1 MTAPATTGARRPTAG
16 ARARLLRA
24 VHAGLPVLLATRA
37 ALLLLAL
44 AGSWTV
50 LHAPVADLPSY
61 LARWQRWDAVLFA
74 RLATFGYGGDPSRP
88 PDPGLPSFFPGY
100 PLLLRAVAPLVG
112 HAPAAAGLLLSLAAG
127 AVAAVALAALVLRE
141 GGSDLAARRAVLYL
155 FAAPFAVF
163 LVAGYSEPVFLALA
177 LPAWL
182 AARERRWALAGLL
195 AGGAALVRVSGLFLA
210 VALLVEHA
218 VHERRLRASALALL
232 APFATTAGYVAYLH
246 ARTGDWL
253 AWPHAQAAGFGRR
266 PAWPW
271 DALSTTLAAARD
283 AGQGAE
289 YRWSYLTETGCV
301 GLGVALVLVLL
312 RLRRWGE
319 AVYVGTSLVA
329 LACSTFFFSVSRAVL
344 LWWPLFALLA
354 RAADR
359 RPWVH
364 GTYLALALPLL
375 AALTLTFTAGYWTG

>member
-1 MTAPATTGARRPTAG
+1 LPAALRRAAR
-16 ARARLLRA
+16 
-24 VHAGLPVLLATRA
+24 AGLPALLATRV

-44 AGSWTV
+44 AGAWTV
-50 LHAPVADLPSY
+50 LHAPVGDLSAY

-74 RLATFGYGGDPSRP
+74 RLAAFGYGGDPSLP
-88 PDPGLPSFFPGY
+88 HDPGLPSFFPGY
-100 PLLLRAVAPLVG
+100 PLLLRAVAPVVG
-112 HAPAAAGLLLSLAAG
+112 DPATAGLLLSLVGG

-141 GGSDLAARRAVLYL
+141 GGTDLAARRAVLYL

-210 VALLVEHA
+210 VALLVEYA
-218 VHERRLRASALALL
+218 VHERRPRASALALL
-232 APFATTAGYVAYLH
+232 APFVTAGGYVVYLH
-246 ARTGDWL
+246 SRTGDWL

-266 PAWPW
+266 FAWPW
-271 DALSTTLAAARD
+271 DALSTTLSAARD
-283 AGQGAE
+283 AGQGSE
-289 YRWSYLTETGCV
+289 YRWSFGTEIACV
-301 GLGVALVLVLL
+301 ALGVVLVLVLL
-312 RLRRWGE
+312 RRRRWGE
-319 AVYVGTSLVA
+319 AVYVGTSLAA
-329 LACSTFFFSVSRAVL
+329 LACSTFFFSVSRALL
-344 LWWPLFALLA
+344 LWWPLFVLLA

-364 GTYLALALPLL
+364 GAYLAVALPLL
-375 AALTLTFTAGYWTG
+375 AALTLTFTAGFWTG